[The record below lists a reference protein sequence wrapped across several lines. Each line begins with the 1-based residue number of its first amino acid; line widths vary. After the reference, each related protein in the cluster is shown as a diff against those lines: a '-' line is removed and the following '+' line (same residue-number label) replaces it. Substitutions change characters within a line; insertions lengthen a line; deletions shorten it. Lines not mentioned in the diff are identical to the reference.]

1 MKLRNA
7 SMFRPVLAV
16 LAITMLVVALACAS
30 EDPTPTSPPATSP
43 PPTATSA
50 PVDGAQPTEA
60 PVADG
65 EMDVDWMEQYLQSP
79 GYDPAWGQPVRGG
92 TFVFGANRDGTT
104 FNLGT
109 RVAAATD
116 TAATP
121 GWPPTVCS
129 ALTLGQGTSR
139 Q

>member
-1 MKLRNA
+1 MKLRNT
-7 SMFRPVLAV
+7 SILRPMVAVLAV
-16 LAITMLVVALACAS
+16 TMLVVALACAS

-92 TFVFGANRDGTT
+92 TFVFGSPRDSTR
-104 FNLGT
+104 FN
-109 RVAAATD
+109 
-116 TAATP
+116 P
-121 GWPPTVCS
+121 WN
-129 ALTLGQGTSR
+129 QGSCCY
-139 Q
+139 